1 MKKKTVFVCAECGYN
16 TQKWLGQ
23 CPSCSQWNTLHE
35 EIQEKTPAVH
45 QDLVFQQEQ
54 PRHLSNISSENSP
67 RYQIKMAELDRVLG
81 GGLVQGSLTL
91 IGGEP
96 GIGKSTLLLQM
107 MNHLSSQKLKVF
119 YISAEESLNQL
130 KLRADRLGAS
140 QKSLFV
146 LSETNLERIMDQTQK
161 MSPHVLVVDSIQTI
175 FSSEL
180 ESAPGTVAQIRH
192 CAARLMY
199 LAKKNNISTILVG
212 HVTKEGSLAGPR
224 VLEHLVDTV
233 LYFDNDASLSFRI
246 LRATKNRFGS
256 THEIGI
262 FEMSEVG
269 LLEIH
274 NASEFF
280 LSERAQNQVAGTAV
294 VASIEGTRPFLV
306 EIQSLVS
313 ASHLASPR
321 RTALGIDPTRVSL
334 LLAVLQKAVG
344 VEFSTQDVYVNVAGG
359 LKIQERAVDLGIM
372 LSALSS
378 FRNAPLQHNIC
389 VIGEVGLTGELR
401 PVRSIESRIQ
411 EATKLGFTKCLIP
424 LKNMKKL
431 KTTNKIEVLGV
442 SHIREAVEILF

>member
-1 MKKKTVFVCAECGYN
+1 MKKKTVFSCAECGYQA
-16 TQKWLGQ
+16 QKWLGQ

-35 EIQEKTPAVH
+35 EIQEKTLAIH
-45 QDLVFQQEQ
+45 QDLVFQQEK
-54 PRHLSNISSENSP
+54 PLSLREISAESSY
-67 RYQIKMAELDRVLG
+67 RYETKMSELDRVLG

-91 IGGEP
+91 SGGEP

-107 MNHLSSQKLKVF
+107 MNHLSKQKLKVF

-130 KLRADRLGAS
+130 KLRSDRLGAS
-140 QKSLFV
+140 LDLLVF
-146 LSETNLERIMDQTQK
+146 SETHLERIMEQTQK
-161 MSPHVLVVDSIQTI
+161 ISPHVLVIDSIQTI

-199 LAKKNNISTILVG
+199 LAKKNNISTVLVG

-262 FEMSEVG
+262 FEMAETG
-269 LLEIH
+269 LVEIH

-280 LSERAQNQVAGTAV
+280 LSERAQNSQSGTSV
-294 VASIEGTRPFLV
+294 VSSVEGTRPFLV

-313 ASHLASPR
+313 ASHLVSPR
-321 RTALGIDPTRVSL
+321 RTALGVDPTRVSL

-344 VEFSTQDVYVNVAGG
+344 VEFSTHDVYVNVAGG

-372 LSALSS
+372 LSAYSS
-378 FRNAPLQHNIC
+378 FRNKALPNTLC
-389 VIGEVGLTGELR
+389 VLGEVGLTGELR
-401 PVRSIESRIQ
+401 PVRMIDSRIQ
-411 EATKLGFTKCLIP
+411 EAAKLGFTKCLIP
-424 LKNMKKL
+424 LKNTKKL
-431 KTTNKIEVLGV
+431 KVIKNMEVLGI
-442 SHIREAVEILF
+442 SHIREALEILFR